1 MWHLNRRGIELR
13 QLTFKIKFRH
23 LRDRWHEILMRP
35 ENADGLLV
43 CELVTIWRAEEAVR
57 RAKYRGSY
65 GGRLEPK
72 YGPKNDNAIGNL
84 MAKDRRFKNLKPS
97 RVNGVRTGNHVGLW
111 IAKDNP
117 ALTLNSNHTPAP
129 IKGEENGEE

>member
-1 MWHLNRRGIELR
+1 MIELR

-35 ENADGLLV
+35 EHADGMTV
-43 CELVTIWRAEEAVR
+43 RELVTIWKAEERVR

-97 RVNGVRTGNHVGLW
+97 RVNGVRTSNHVGLW
-111 IAKDNP
+111 IAVDNP

-129 IKGEENGEE
+129 IKGEEDGEE